1 MFQNRLVNIML
12 IMLMALTLIGA
23 LTLVLYTQFF
33 QQTNAHEEPTID
45 DVLRVSAE
53 TEEITT
59 NLLSN
64 NIVRTQF
71 VVQLDNRSAKDEFTK
86 RDFQVKNIII
96 QELSDLRGSD
106 LQGSEGIRGLEEQVR
121 LRINEVMQ
129 DGHVEKVY
137 LKNLVIQ

>member
-12 IMLMALTLIGA
+12 IMLVALTLIGV

-33 QQTNAHEEPTID
+33 QQTSAEGEPTID
-45 DVLRVSAE
+45 EVLKVSAE

-64 NIVRTQF
+64 NIVRTTF
-71 VVQLDNRSAKDEFTK
+71 VVQLENRNAKDEFTK

-96 QELSDLRGSD
+96 QELSDLREGD
-106 LQGSEGIRGLEEQVR
+106 LQGAEGIRGLEEQIRSRV
-121 LRINEVMQ
+121 NEVMQ
-129 DGHVEKVY
+129 EGNVEKVY
-137 LKNLVIQ
+137 VKDLVIQ